1 MIVEILS
8 FLPSILLVQFFR
20 RIQSRRAQ
28 RQLSPLREAISQM
41 THLPAEKKQKRASGM
56 FPWWCLFVAYGLSA
70 IMAAVSIFFVIVRGV
85 EFGDVKCQKWLTSL
99 FSSFFSS
106 VILVQPL
113 KVSVH
118 VIEEKIDSIFSSIDH
133 LPGRVLRAVL
143 SSEGKGQGGSGVHR

>member
-1 MIVEILS
+1 
-8 FLPSILLVQFFR
+8 
-20 RIQSRRAQ
+20 
-28 RQLSPLREAISQM
+28 
-41 THLPAEKKQKRASGM
+41 
-56 FPWWCLFVAYGLSA
+56 
-70 IMAAVSIFFVIVRGV
+70 MAAVSIFFVIVRGI

-118 VIEEKIDSIFSSIDH
+118 VIEEKIDSIVSSIDH

-143 SSEGKGQGGSGVHR
+143 PSEGKGQGGSGVHR

>member
-1 MIVEILS
+1 VIVEILS

-28 RQLSPLREAISQM
+28 RQLSPLREAISQV
-41 THLPAEKKQKRASGM
+41 TQQPTEKTQKRASGM

-70 IMAAVSIFFVIVRGV
+70 IMAAVSIFFVIVRGI

-106 VILVQPL
+106 LILVQPL
-113 KVSVH
+113 KVSVAMST
-118 VIEEKIDSIFSSIDH
+118 E
-133 LPGRVLRAVL
+133 RR
-143 SSEGKGQGGSGVHR
+143 